1 MTHSKVSTLK
11 SLIQWRLDE
20 GIDIKTAY
28 NTVVTNF
35 CEGVTES
42 ERQELLEHFSPTTT
56 ITSPLHPLQVT
67 SPKLITLYYMART
80 SNDLDSI
87 NESLGTVIP
96 VTRILRERRTLLVTW
111 VTVEELDKVN
121 RLELPEGAKA
131 ERAY

>member
-1 MTHSKVSTLK
+1 M
-11 SLIQWRLDE
+11 
-20 GIDIKTAY
+20 
-28 NTVVTNF
+28 
-35 CEGVTES
+35 
-42 ERQELLEHFSPTTT
+42 
-56 ITSPLHPLQVT
+56 
-67 SPKLITLYYMART
+67 KLITLYYMART